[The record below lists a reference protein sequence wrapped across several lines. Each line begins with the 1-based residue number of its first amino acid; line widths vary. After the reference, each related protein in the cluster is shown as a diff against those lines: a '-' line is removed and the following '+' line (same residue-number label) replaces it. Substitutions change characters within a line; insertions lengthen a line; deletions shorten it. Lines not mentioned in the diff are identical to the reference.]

1 MLTLL
6 VTVLATAYFVVPEL
20 ITRCVVSFFF
30 VRKASTGTRSE
41 EILRASFWAVVFIL
55 CAWSTR
61 NIGWW
66 TCPPGI
72 TRNSQVVFN
81 ALYSDKLFE
90 QDPAAFYSAF
100 KGFAAFNGCL
110 LLRTYIFVAVGAFIF
125 VLMARRLGWFR
136 AKLKNWRW
144 INGLMHSAFM
154 PRISEWHVALSP
166 MLVHKPKELKVRVD
180 VMMKGGIL
188 YRGIVFE
195 KRISSDGGL
204 ATLILKDAQR
214 MLRDEFVRDRSAY
227 EEKKN
232 DDPTPLKP
240 DTEDYWRKIPGEMF
254 LVNGDEI
261 ATINVRHVRPV
272 AIINPKGDQ
281 ELQKVFAELYEHLGK
296 HLSKTL
302 G

>member
-20 ITRCVVSFFF
+20 ITRCVVSLFF

-55 CAWSTR
+55 CAWFTR

-72 TRNSQVVFN
+72 TRNSQVVFG

-90 QDPAAFYSAF
+90 QNPATFYSAF
-100 KGFAAFNGCL
+100 TGFAAFNACL
-110 LLRTYIFVAVGAFIF
+110 LLRTYTFVAAGAVIF

-136 AKLKNWRW
+136 VKLKNWRR
-144 INGLMHSAFM
+144 INGFMHWAFM

-166 MLVHKPKELKVRVD
+166 MLVHEPKELIVRVD
-180 VMMKGGIL
+180 VMVKGGIL

-195 KRISSDGGL
+195 KRISSDGDL
-204 ATLILKDAQR
+204 STLILKDAQR
-214 MLRDEFVRDRSAY
+214 MLRDDFARDRATY

-232 DDPTPLKP
+232 DDPKPIKP

-254 LVNGDEI
+254 LVSGDEI

-272 AIINPKGDQ
+272 GVLNPKDDQ

-296 HLSKTL
+296 HLGKTM